1 MDGSKTERGVGAGVH
16 CVRPGRNFSISL
28 GLYCYALLLYA
39 EENIRMRYCS
49 KFTVTAKPIAS

>member
-1 MDGSKTERGVGAGVH
+1 MDGSKIERGVGAGVH
-16 CVRPGRNFSISL
+16 CVRPGRNMSISL
-28 GLYCYALLLYA
+28 HCYALLLYA